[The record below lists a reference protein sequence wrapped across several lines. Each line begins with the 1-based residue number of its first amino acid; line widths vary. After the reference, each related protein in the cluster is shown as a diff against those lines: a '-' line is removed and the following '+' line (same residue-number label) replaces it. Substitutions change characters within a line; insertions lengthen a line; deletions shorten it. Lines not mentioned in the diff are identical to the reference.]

1 MEKKVIYN
9 SESFGNVITEI
20 NSHITSIKDSFNDKF
35 ALESYK
41 GSSADIIE
49 MAFQNLLDSLK
60 TWMNSLDD
68 ITELMNAYK
77 AKYDELINSNKASV
91 GGDNNV

>member
-41 GSSADIIE
+41 GSSADTIE